1 MERGEDNGDGGHQQ
15 SRWTPPQPKLTAT
28 PSPQLPQDV
37 LLSNS
42 AFFDICCFSCVI
54 LPQSSSQD
62 VLNCKFFYNN
72 LVKDSVVLTD
82 WSEDWAA
89 DEWSGSVSVLN
100 SHIAFGVLQC
110 MLLPFY
116 CSLVNGCFVENC
128 VYKLNTFRSFFAV

>member
-1 MERGEDNGDGGHQQ
+1 M
-15 SRWTPPQPKLTAT
+15 
-28 PSPQLPQDV
+28 

-128 VYKLNTFRSFFAV
+128 VYKLNTYQSFLLCEHIRLYNRLNELCR